1 METSNSQT
9 SPAPPQLLK
18 TIIAGFDTITN
29 HIGLVLFPIGLDL
42 LIWLAP
48 HLRLKQ
54 LIESWM
60 DLFFRPVDGVPE
72 VMEMMQVAQEA
83 WTLAAERFN
92 LLVILRSY
100 PVGIPSLMVSILP
113 LQAPGGQPALIDL
126 PSVGSVLL
134 LATVLTLVG
143 LLGGALYFSM
153 VARVA
158 IHDEL
163 RLRKVF
169 YDWPRTSLQ
178 VIVLALV
185 WIGLMLGVSM
195 PVSCGISIF
204 AMIGI
209 SLGPLAFFIF
219 GSLLLW
225 IIFPLLFSPH
235 GIFVNQDSAWASIK
249 KSIQIT
255 RMTLPTTATF
265 FVSILFL
272 GWGMDMLW
280 RIPPEN
286 SWLMLIGVAGHA
298 FVATGSLAASFIYYQ
313 QANEWVQSIIE
324 QLAQNA
330 PPSQRAV

>member
-48 HLRLKQ
+48 HLRVKQ

-60 DLFFRPVDGVPE
+60 EMFPPRVTTTPDVMGVLPLS
-72 VMEMMQVAQEA
+72 QEA
-83 WTLAAERFN
+83 YTLVVERFN
-92 LLVILRSY
+92 LLMILRSY
-100 PVGIPSLMVSILP
+100 PVGIPSLMVSLRP
-113 LQAPGGQPALIDL
+113 LEAPGGQPMMIDVPTMGNALL
-126 PSVGSVLL
+126 MTVLL
-134 LATVLTLVG
+134 ALVG
-143 LLGGALYFSM
+143 LLVGALYFEM

-163 RLRKVF
+163 RWRNAF
-169 YDWPRTSLQ
+169 YAWPRASLQ
-178 VIVLALV
+178 VILLSLV
-185 WIGLMLGVSM
+185 WMMLLLGVSI
-195 PVSCGISIF
+195 PVSCGMTIF
-204 AMIGI
+204 TMVGI
-209 SLGPLAFFIF
+209 SLGPIAYMAF
-219 GSLLLW
+219 GPLLLW
-225 IIFPLLFSPH
+225 IIFPLIFSPH
-235 GIFVNQDSAWASIK
+235 GIFANQDSAWESIK

-265 FVSILFL
+265 FVSVLFL

-286 SWLMLIGVAGHA
+286 SWLMLIGIAGHA

-324 QLAQNA
+324 QLAQNT
-330 PPSQRAV
+330 PPSSRVA